1 MNEPTTATPAP
12 DAPSAAPIERSVGLR
27 LRLWGAAFAGALVAC
42 GGGLWVL
49 GTQWQPGEG
58 DLTPVF
64 NALVV
69 VAAGSLLTGFAAALW
84 LDHHVVS
91 HVRGLLLGLRSGRVA
106 ALRGLPAASGWGELS
121 ELGDAVQQ
129 VLSRQRAG
137 QRAVEELES
146 HREQMDA
153 LRRSLEHWLDSE
165 RWQGP
170 GIEAGPVAALE
181 TTLARGLGRAE
192 SVGEQHRDV
201 ARQIA
206 GDLVATLSDAQESA
220 EQAERGFVEATA
232 LLTTIRELQR
242 LSFELQNAL
251 AQIPAPPIEAV
262 APAADDRFRASA
274 RAALEEL
281 VAASSESVAA
291 ISASLMRV
299 QDIADSV
306 QRLANRSTLIAIHAV
321 VGGARAGDEPL
332 AGELKQLAADVRQA
346 TERTGELA
354 NEIQTE
360 VASAT
365 ERMRGVRERALA
377 RLEPTAAEP
386 EAVIERRPGADRRA
400 WDDAVRLM
408 ERVREMVQ
416 DGAKKGERLSAAGE
430 RASRA
435 AERLAR
441 RLEDETREAEALAVR
456 LEPVGEGDPSRGA
469 LHTPGL
475 RVIEASPP
483 TAEAADEPVADSS
496 APARP
501 EESR

>member
-1 MNEPTTATPAP
+1 MNEPTTTKSAP

-91 HVRGLLLGLRSGRVA
+91 HLRGLLLGLHSGRVA
-106 ALRGLPAASGWGELS
+106 ALRGLPASSGWGELS

-129 VLSRQRAG
+129 VLSRQRQG
-137 QRAVEELES
+137 QRAVEELEVT
-146 HREQMDA
+146 RDQMDA
-153 LRRSLEHWLDSE
+153 LRQSLERWLDTE

-170 GIEAGPVAALE
+170 AFEAGPVAALE
-181 TTLARGLGRAE
+181 TTLARGMGRAE
-192 SVGEQHRDV
+192 VVSEQHRDV

-206 GDLVATLSDAQESA
+206 GDLAATLADAQESA

-251 AQIPAPPIEAV
+251 AQIPAPPHETAAPV
-262 APAADDRFRASA
+262 ADERFRTAA

-281 VAASSESVAA
+281 VAASSESVAG
-291 ISASLMRV
+291 ISGSLLRV
-299 QDIADSV
+299 QEIAENV

-321 VGGARAGDEPL
+321 VGGGRAGDEPL
-332 AGELKQLAADVRQA
+332 AGELKQLAADVRHA
-346 TERTGELA
+346 TERTGDLA
-354 NEIQTE
+354 REIE
-360 VASAT
+360 VEVTRAG

-377 RLEPTAAEP
+377 RLEVSAAELEP
-386 EAVIERRPGADRRA
+386 AIERRPVAERRA

-441 RLEDETREAEALAVR
+441 RLEDETREAEALALR
-456 LEPVGEGDPSRGA
+456 LEPVGDGDLTRTHGHA
-469 LHTPGL
+469 PGL
-475 RVIEASPP
+475 RVIEAA
-483 TAEAADEPVADSS
+483 TDGADAADEAATDPAS
-496 APARP
+496 PARP